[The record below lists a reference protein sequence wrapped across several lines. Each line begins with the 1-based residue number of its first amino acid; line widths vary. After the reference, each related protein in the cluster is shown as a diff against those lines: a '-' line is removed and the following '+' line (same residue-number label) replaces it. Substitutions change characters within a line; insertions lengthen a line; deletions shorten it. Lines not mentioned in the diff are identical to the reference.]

1 MTSKTIKIFGSPGT
15 GKTTTLL
22 NILEEKI
29 AEGYNPLKIGYFSFT
44 RRAIKEARNRIIKKF
59 KLSEDDLDYFRTIH
73 SLCYRTLN
81 VNSGQVFK
89 GERLKEFSELVRV
102 EMSGV

>member
-44 RRAIKEARNRIIKKF
+44 RRANKK
-59 KLSEDDLDYFRTIH
+59 KKKKKNKKNKI
-73 SLCYRTLN
+73 
-81 VNSGQVFK
+81 
-89 GERLKEFSELVRV
+89 
-102 EMSGV
+102 